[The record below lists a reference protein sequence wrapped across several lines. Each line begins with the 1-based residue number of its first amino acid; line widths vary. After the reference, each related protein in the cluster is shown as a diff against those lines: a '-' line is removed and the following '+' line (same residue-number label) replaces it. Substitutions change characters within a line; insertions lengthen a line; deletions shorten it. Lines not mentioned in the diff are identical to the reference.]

1 MPSNIF
7 QDARYIQ
14 KHPCKKFTLK
24 NEMQQ
29 KGFEDMKGHY
39 QHFGVAFVKLRK
51 RDIFIERMRKK
62 STTMKN
68 LDFVDKSQESY
79 SKNSKTVNDKCV

>member
-1 MPSNIF
+1 
-7 QDARYIQ
+7 
-14 KHPCKKFTLK
+14 
-24 NEMQQ
+24 MQQ
-29 KGFEDMKGHY
+29 KSFEDMKGHY

-51 RDIFIERMRKK
+51 RDIFIDRKK

>member
-1 MPSNIF
+1 
-7 QDARYIQ
+7 
-14 KHPCKKFTLK
+14 
-24 NEMQQ
+24 MQQ
-29 KGFEDMKGHY
+29 KSFEDMKGHY

-68 LDFVDKSQESY
+68 LDFVDKS
-79 SKNSKTVNDKCV
+79 

>member
-29 KGFEDMKGHY
+29 KSFEDMKGHY

-62 STTMKN
+62 STTNEEFGLCRQITGILFEK
-68 LDFVDKSQESY
+68 F
-79 SKNSKTVNDKCV
+79 